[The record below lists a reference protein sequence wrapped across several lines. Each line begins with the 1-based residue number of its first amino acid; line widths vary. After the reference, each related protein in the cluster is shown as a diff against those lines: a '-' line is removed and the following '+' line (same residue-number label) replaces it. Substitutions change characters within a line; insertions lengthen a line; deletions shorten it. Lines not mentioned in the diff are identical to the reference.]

1 MADSDTYDVLR
12 MADQSNFQHEKM
24 HYITKEKN
32 NI

>member
-12 MADQSNFQHEKM
+12 MADQSNQNEKM